1 MPNAFSTLLRR
12 PALLGLAALALL
24 PLAAQAR
31 PKPKLSLAHSALY
44 VANVGDGSILRCDGK
59 TGKPL
64 AVLAGGRV
72 YPVGLAI
79 GPDNNL
85 YATSFGDER
94 IVRFSLQTGKMLGTF
109 IPKGRGG
116 LGRPVCLAFGP
127 DRNLYVTNWQ
137 NNDVRRYNGRTGAFL
152 GVFARHKS
160 GGLDHPGDLAF
171 GPDGNL
177 YVTNNFANAVSRF
190 EGGTG
195 KFLGTFV
202 GRKSGGLVNPQNL
215 AFGPSGHLF
224 VGGPSGVLEYGKA
237 GRFVRVFARPH
248 AGGLSDVGGL
258 TFGPDGNLYVGD
270 WQRNN
275 ILRFNG
281 RTGAFQRVFV
291 SASSGLSG
299 NRFILFGPRG
309 GGGGSVTA
317 LAARQARER
326 QMMTAMMARQ
336 RQAQASEPVLLKP
349 GTLAPDFAA
358 QAPDGS
364 LVHLSDFKGKPV
376 VLDFWSTWCGP
387 CQASM
392 PHLEK
397 VYGQV
402 KDQGVAVLG
411 VCVWD
416 QKPAYQAWLT
426 EKKGVYTFPTAF
438 DPAGRGPDSIA
449 HKLYNVSGIPTQ
461 YIIDKDGNVAAS
473 LVGYDENDHRLEAAL
488 GKLGITVKEQTATP

>member
-1 MPNAFSTLLRR
+1 MSFRFRPSSLLLC
-12 PALLGLAALALL
+12 AALL
-24 PLAAQAR
+24 PFASPAARAQGATPR
-31 PKPKLSLAHSALY
+31 LTPANSALY
-44 VANVGDGSILRCDGK
+44 IANIGDGSVMRCNGA
-59 TGKPL
+59 TGK
-64 AVLAGGRV
+64 VLSTLGANLN
-72 YPVGLAI
+72 PVGLAI
-79 GPDNNL
+79 GPDHNL
-85 YATSFGDER
+85 YVTSYGDGTVSR
-94 IVRFSLQTGKMLGTF
+94 YSLSTSKPLGVF
-109 IPKGRGG
+109 IPKGRGD
-116 LGRPVCLAFGP
+116 LAEPV
-127 DRNLYVTNWQ
+127 TM
-137 NNDVRRYNGRTGAFL
+137 
-152 GVFARHKS
+152 
-160 GGLDHPGDLAF
+160 AF

-177 YVTNNFANAVSRF
+177 YVTNNFANAIARYD
-190 EGGTG
+190 GRTG

-202 GRKSGGLVNPQNL
+202 RAKSGGLLNPQNL

-224 VGGPSGVLEYGKA
+224 VGGPAGVLEYGKT
-237 GRFVRVFARPH
+237 GRFVRVFAKPH

-291 SASSGLSG
+291 SASSGLNG

-309 GGGGSVTA
+309 GGGSVAA

-326 QMMTAMMARQ
+326 QMMAAMMVRQ
-336 RQAQASEPVLLKP
+336 RRMQAAEPVLLKP
-349 GTLAPDFAA
+349 GTPAPDFAA

-364 LVHLSDFKGKPV
+364 LIHLSDFKGKPV
-376 VLDFWSTWCGP
+376 ILDFWSTWCGP

-416 QKPAYQAWLT
+416 QEPAYKTWLK

-438 DPAGRGPDSIA
+438 DPAGRGPNSIA

-488 GKLGITVKEQTATP
+488 GKLGITVKNQTAQATP